1 MEILDGFIKN
11 IFQKNLRKLN
21 VNYIIYD
28 NRKERGREVR
38 KKKKEREKDK
48 MQIFLCVF
56 QE

>member
-11 IFQKNLRKLN
+11 ISQKNLRKLN
-21 VNYIIYD
+21 VNHITYD
-28 NRKERGREVR
+28 NRKERGREAR

-48 MQIFLCVF
+48 MQTLPCVF